1 MKKFLTI
8 SAVVF
13 LMVFTAG
20 FATAKKVPFPV
31 FPFTGTGDVFSVT
44 NTGTLG
50 GATVA
55 TITVNNADGLF
66 WGTLVFGAITV
77 EFSAVEDSSGVFTL
91 NGIETIGGSAIV
103 QGAFIIAKEKE
114 PGIKGKIPAVAIQ
127 FRILGVPG
135 TPSYAGFLYQ

>member
-1 MKKFLTI
+1 MKKLLTI

-13 LMVFTAG
+13 LLIFTAG
-20 FATAKKVPFPV
+20 FATAKRVPFPV
-31 FPFTGTGDVFSVT
+31 FPFTGVGDVFSVT

-50 GATVA
+50 GATA
-55 TITVNNADGLF
+55 ANITVNNADGLF

-91 NGIETIGGSAIV
+91 NGIETIGGSATV
-103 QGAFIIAKEKE
+103 QGAFIIAREKE
-114 PGIKGKIPAVAIQ
+114 PGIRGKVPAVAIQ
-127 FRILGVPG
+127 FRILGVAG

>member
-50 GATVA
+50 GATAA
-55 TITVNNADGLF
+55 TITINNADGLF

-91 NGIETIGGSAIV
+91 NGVETIGGSADCTGRV
-103 QGAFIIAKEKE
+103 HYCEGKRTWYQG
-114 PGIKGKIPAVAIQ
+114 
-127 FRILGVPG
+127 
-135 TPSYAGFLYQ
+135 